1 MDSTVESP
9 PACMAAPGNGLFVT
23 RRAQEAAVAAIT
35 RSERELALVS
45 LAHRVLPGGSFG
57 NLSSDI
63 VIAEGKAGRVWDVSG
78 NEYVDFLLGSGP
90 MFIGH
95 AHPDVVA
102 AVQAQIPKGV
112 TFFAN
117 SEPGI
122 RLAEAIVN
130 GVPCAEKVRFTSS
143 GTEADVY
150 AMRVARAFRGR
161 DKVLKFEGGFHGM
174 SEYSL
179 QSLAPKRPGNF
190 PQAVS
195 DSPGIPR
202 SVSGDML
209 IAPFNNADLAR
220 EIIHEHR
227 DELAAVI
234 VEPFQRLLKPK
245 PGFLQA
251 LRAITEEC
259 GIPLIFDEIVTGF
272 RFAYGGAQEY
282 YQVVPDI
289 CTLGKIAAGGFPLA
303 AVCGRADIM
312 RHFDRGQVGDEV
324 LPQIGTLS
332 GNPVASVAGLATLK
346 VLQEPGIYERAF
358 ETGALLME
366 GLTIMIRER
375 GLPAQV
381 IGEPVLFDIIFA
393 EGEISDYRAGLKQ
406 DADAMKRFNAALRHE
421 GVLKGDSKFY
431 VSTAHDEADV
441 AKTLAALR
449 AALDAEVAHRRK

>member
-1 MDSTVESP
+1 
-9 PACMAAPGNGLFVT
+9 MA
-23 RRAQEAAVAAIT
+23 EIS
-35 RSERELALVS
+35 RSERELALTA
-45 LAHRVLPGGSFG
+45 LARRVLPGGSFG

-63 VIAEGKAGRVWDVSG
+63 VIGEGRAGRVWDVSG

-95 AHPDVVA
+95 AHPDIVA
-102 AVQAQIPKGV
+102 AVQAQIPRGV

-122 RLAEAIVN
+122 RLAAAIVDA
-130 GVPCAEKVRFTSS
+130 VPCAEKVRFTST
-143 GTEADVY
+143 GTEADTY

-190 PQAVS
+190 PQAVP

-209 IAPFNNADLAR
+209 IAPFNNADLAASLIR
-220 EIIHEHR
+220 EHQE
-227 DELAAVI
+227 DLAAVI
-234 VEPFQRLLKPK
+234 VEPFQRLLP
-245 PGFLQA
+245 PREGFLQA
-251 LRAITEEC
+251 LRAVTAEC

-282 YQVVPDI
+282 YGVVPDI
-289 CTLGKIAAGGFPLA
+289 CTLGKIVAGGFPLA
-303 AVCGRADIM
+303 AVTGRADIM
-312 RHFDRGQVGDEV
+312 RHFDRGEVGDNV

-332 GNPVASVAGLATLK
+332 GNPVASTAGLATLE
-346 VLQEPGIYERAF
+346 VLREAGTYDRVFA
-358 ETGALLME
+358 TGRRLMD
-366 GLTIMIRER
+366 GLTAAIRAR

-381 IGEPVLFDIIFA
+381 IGEPVLFDIVFSEDNIF
-393 EGEISDYRAGLKQ
+393 DYRSGLTQ
-406 DADAMKRFNAALRHE
+406 DFDALRRFNLALRGE
-421 GVLKGDSKFY
+421 GVLKGDTKFY
-431 VSTAHDEADV
+431 ISTVHDEADV
-441 AKTLAALR
+441 SKTLAAFGT
-449 AALDAEVAHRRK
+449 ALDMEVAFRKR

>member
-1 MDSTVESP
+1 MTEISR
-9 PACMAAPGNGLFVT
+9 N
-23 RRAQEAAVAAIT
+23 AQEL
-35 RSERELALVS
+35 ELVT
-45 LAHRVLPGGSFG
+45 LARRVLPGGSFG

-63 VIAEGKAGRVWDVSG
+63 VIAEGRAGRVWDVSG

-95 AHPDVVA
+95 SHPDVVA
-102 AVQAQIPKGV
+102 AVQAQIPRGV

-122 RLAEAIVN
+122 RLAAAIVDA
-130 GVPCAEKVRFTSS
+130 VPCAEKVRFTST

-161 DKVLKFEGGFHGM
+161 DKVMKFEGGFHGM

-190 PQAVS
+190 PQAVP
-195 DSPGIPR
+195 DGPGIPR

-209 IAPFNNADLAR
+209 IAPFNNADLAASLIR
-220 EIIHEHR
+220 EHR

-234 VEPFQRLLKPK
+234 VEPFQRLLKPR
-245 PGFLQA
+245 PGFLEA
-251 LRAITEEC
+251 LREVTAQY

-282 YQVVPDI
+282 YGVIPDI
-289 CTLGKIAAGGFPLA
+289 CTLGKIVAGGFPLA
-303 AVCGRADIM
+303 VVCGRADIM
-312 RHFDRGQVGDEV
+312 RHFDRGEVGDNV

-332 GNPVASVAGLATLK
+332 GNPVASVAGLMTLEVLREAGTYDRVFAT
-346 VLQEPGIYERAF
+346 GRR
-358 ETGALLME
+358 LMQ
-366 GLTIMIRER
+366 GLAEMIRER

-393 EGEISDYRAGLKQ
+393 EGEVFDYRSGLQQ
-406 DADAMKRFNAALRHE
+406 DADALRRFNLALRKQ

-431 VSTAHDEADV
+431 VSTVHDTDDV
-441 AKTLAALR
+441 KHTLDAFA
-449 AALDAEVAHRRK
+449 AALDAEVAFRKR

>member
-1 MDSTVESP
+1 
-9 PACMAAPGNGLFVT
+9 MA
-23 RRAQEAAVAAIT
+23 EIS
-35 RSERELALVS
+35 RSERELALVA
-45 LAHRVLPGGSFG
+45 LARRVLPGGSFG

-63 VIAEGKAGRVWDVSG
+63 VIGEGRGGRVWDVSG
-78 NEYVDFLLGSGP
+78 NEYVDYLLGSGP

-95 AHPDVVA
+95 AHPDVVD
-102 AVQAQIPKGV
+102 AVLAQIPRGV

-122 RLAEAIVN
+122 HLAAAIVDA
-130 GVPCAEKVRFTSS
+130 VRCADQVRFTST

-179 QSLAPKRPGNF
+179 QSLAPRRPGNF
-190 PQAVS
+190 PQAVP
-195 DSPGIPR
+195 DGPGIPR

-209 IAPFNNADLAR
+209 IAPFNNADLAASLIR
-220 EIIHEHR
+220 EHR
-227 DELAAVI
+227 EELAAVI
-234 VEPFQRLLKPK
+234 VEPFQRLLKPR
-245 PGFLQA
+245 PGFLEA
-251 LRAITEEC
+251 LRAVTAEC

-282 YQVVPDI
+282 YGVTPDI
-289 CTLGKIAAGGFPLA
+289 CTLGKIVAGGFPLA

-312 RHFDRGQVGDEV
+312 RHFDRGQVGDNV

-332 GNPVASVAGLATLK
+332 GNPVASVAGLATLE
-346 VLQEPGIYERAF
+346 VLREAGTYERVFA
-358 ETGALLME
+358 TGRRLMD
-366 GLTIMIRER
+366 GLVGMIRER

-393 EGEISDYRAGLKQ
+393 EGEIFDYRSGLGQ
-406 DADAMKRFNAALRHE
+406 DMDAMRRFNLALRGE
-421 GVLKGDSKFY
+421 GVLKGDTKFY
-431 VSTAHDEADV
+431 VSTVHDDDDV
-441 AKTLAALR
+441 EKTLAAF
-449 AALDAEVAHRRK
+449 AVALDAEVAFRKK

>member
-1 MDSTVESP
+1 MTEISRNEHELS
-9 PACMAAPGNGLFVT
+9 L
-23 RRAQEAAVAAIT
+23 VA
-35 RSERELALVS
+35 LAR
-45 LAHRVLPGGSFG
+45 RVLPGGGFG
-57 NLSSDI
+57 NLTSDI
-63 VIAEGKAGRVWDVSG
+63 VIGEGKAGRVWDVSG

-90 MFIGH
+90 MFLGH

-102 AVQAQIPKGV
+102 AVQAQIPRGV

-122 RLAEAIVN
+122 RLAAAIVDA
-130 GVPCAEKVRFTSS
+130 VPCAEQVRYTSS

-150 AMRVARAFRGR
+150 AMRVARAFRKR

-190 PQAVS
+190 PQAVA

-209 IAPFNNADLAR
+209 IAPFNNA
-220 EIIHEHR
+220 
-227 DELAAVI
+227 ELAASIIREHREELAGVI

-251 LRAITEEC
+251 LRAVTEEC

-282 YQVVPDI
+282 YGVIPDI
-289 CTLGKIAAGGFPLA
+289 CTLGKIVAGGFPLA

-312 RHFDRGQVGDEV
+312 RLFDRGQVGDDA

-332 GNPVASVAGLATLK
+332 GNPVASAAGLATLE
-346 VLQEPGIYERAF
+346 VLREQGTYERVFA
-358 ETGALLME
+358 TGEKLMD
-366 GLTIMIRER
+366 GLSRMIRQR

-393 EGEISDYRAGLKQ
+393 DGDIVDYRSGMNQ
-406 DADAMKRFNAALRHE
+406 DMAALRRFNAALRRE

-441 AKTLAALR
+441 SKTIAAFGV
-449 AALDAEVAHRRK
+449 ALDAEVAFRKK

>member
-1 MDSTVESP
+1 
-9 PACMAAPGNGLFVT
+9 MAEISRG
-23 RRAQEAAVAAIT
+23 
-35 RSERELALVS
+35 ERELALVA
-45 LAHRVLPGGSFG
+45 LARRVLPGGSFG

-78 NEYVDFLLGSGP
+78 HEYVDFLLGSGP

-95 AHPDVVA
+95 GHPDVVA

-130 GVPCAEKVRFTSS
+130 GVPCAEKVRFTST

-190 PQAVS
+190 PQAVA

-209 IAPFNNADLAR
+209 IAPFNNADLACSLIR
-220 EIIHEHR
+220 EHR
-227 DELAAVI
+227 EELAGVI

-251 LRAITEEC
+251 LRMVTEEC

-289 CTLGKIAAGGFPLA
+289 CTLGKVVAGGFPLA

-312 RHFDRGQVGDEV
+312 RHFDRGEVGDDV

-332 GNPVASVAGLATLK
+332 GNPVASAAGLATLK
-346 VLQEPGIYERAF
+346 VLSEPGIYEKVFAS
-358 ETGALLME
+358 GALLME
-366 GLTIMIRER
+366 ALTVLIRER

-393 EGEISDYRAGLKQ
+393 EGEISDYRSGLRQ
-406 DADAMKRFNAALRHE
+406 DADALRRFNATLRQE
-421 GVLKGDSKFY
+421 GVLKGDTKFY
-431 VSTAHDEADV
+431 VSTAHDEADI
-441 AKTLAALR
+441 AKTLAAFR
-449 AALDAEVAHRRK
+449 VALDAEVAFRKK

>member
-1 MDSTVESP
+1 M
-9 PACMAAPGNGLFVT
+9 MA
-23 RRAQEAAVAAIT
+23 EIS
-35 RSERELALVS
+35 RSERELALVA
-45 LAHRVLPGGSFG
+45 LARRVLPGGSFG
-57 NLSSDI
+57 NLASDI
-63 VIAEGKAGRVWDVSG
+63 IIREGRAGRVWDVSG

-95 AHPDVVA
+95 AHPDVVD
-102 AVQAQIPKGV
+102 AVRAQIPRGV

-122 RLAEAIVN
+122 RLAAAIVDA
-130 GVPCAEKVRFTSS
+130 VPCAEKVRFTST

-190 PQAVS
+190 PQAVP

-209 IAPFNNADLAR
+209 IAPFNNPDLAAS
-220 EIIHEHR
+220 IIREHR

-234 VEPFQRLLKPK
+234 VEPFQRLIKPK

-251 LRAITEEC
+251 LREVTAEC
-259 GIPLIFDEIVTGF
+259 EIPLIFDEIVTGF

-282 YQVVPDI
+282 YGVIPDI
-289 CTLGKIAAGGFPLA
+289 CTLGKIVAGGFPLA
-303 AVCGRADIM
+303 AVTGRADIM
-312 RHFDRGQVGDEV
+312 RHFDRGEVGDDV

-332 GNPVASVAGLATLK
+332 GNPVASVAGLMTLE
-346 VLQEPGIYERAF
+346 VLRQAGTYERVFA
-358 ETGALLME
+358 TGERLMD
-366 GLTIMIRER
+366 GLAGMIRER

-381 IGEPVLFDIIFA
+381 IGEPVLFDVVFA
-393 EGEISDYRAGLKQ
+393 EGEIYDYRSGLRQ
-406 DADAMKRFNAALRHE
+406 DADALRRFNVALRGE
-421 GVLKGDSKFY
+421 GVLKGDTKFY
-431 VSTAHDEADV
+431 VATVHDEDDV
-441 AKTLAALR
+441 RKTLAAF
-449 AALDAEVAHRRK
+449 AVALDAEVEFRKR

>member
-1 MDSTVESP
+1 MTEISR
-9 PACMAAPGNGLFVT
+9 N
-23 RRAQEAAVAAIT
+23 AQ
-35 RSERELALVS
+35 ELALVA
-45 LAHRVLPGGSFG
+45 LARRVLPGGSFG

-63 VIAEGKAGRVWDVSG
+63 VIAEGRAGRVWDVSG

-102 AVQAQIPKGV
+102 AVQAQIPRGV

-122 RLAEAIVN
+122 RLAAAIVDA
-130 GVPCAEKVRFTSS
+130 VPCADKVRFTST

-161 DKVLKFEGGFHGM
+161 DKVMKFEGGFHGM

-190 PQAVS
+190 PQAVA
-195 DSPGIPR
+195 DGPGIPR

-209 IAPFNNADLAR
+209 IAPFNNADLAASLIR
-220 EIIHEHR
+220 EHR

-234 VEPFQRLLKPK
+234 VEPFQRLLKPR
-245 PGFLQA
+245 PGFLEA
-251 LRAITEEC
+251 LREVTAEC

-282 YQVVPDI
+282 YGVIPDI
-289 CTLGKIAAGGFPLA
+289 CTLGKIVAGGFPLA
-303 AVCGRADIM
+303 AVCGRAEIM
-312 RHFDRGQVGDEV
+312 RHFDRSEVGDNV

-332 GNPVASVAGLATLK
+332 GNPVASVAGLTTLE
-346 VLQEPGIYERAF
+346 VLRQAGTYERVFA
-358 ETGALLME
+358 TGRRLMD
-366 GLTIMIRER
+366 GLAGMIRER
-375 GLPAQV
+375 GLLAQV

-393 EGEISDYRAGLKQ
+393 DGEIFDYRSGLQQ
-406 DADAMKRFNAALRHE
+406 DSDALRRFN
-421 GVLKGDSKFY
+421 
-431 VSTAHDEADV
+431 
-441 AKTLAALR
+441 
-449 AALDAEVAHRRK
+449 

>member
-1 MDSTVESP
+1 
-9 PACMAAPGNGLFVT
+9 MAEMSRN
-23 RRAQEAAVAAIT
+23 E
-35 RSERELALVS
+35 EELALVVM
-45 LAHRVLPGGSFG
+45 ARRVLPGGSFG
-57 NLSSDI
+57 NLSADI
-63 VIAEGKAGRVWDVSG
+63 VIREGRAGRVWDVSG

-102 AVQAQIPKGV
+102 AVQAQIPRGV

-122 RLAEAIVN
+122 RLAAAIVDA
-130 GVPCAEKVRFTSS
+130 VPCADQVRYTSS

-150 AMRVARAFRGR
+150 AMRAARAFRGR

-179 QSLAPKRPGNF
+179 QSMTPKRPGNF
-190 PQAVS
+190 PQAVA

-209 IAPFNNADLAR
+209 VAPFNNADLAASLIR
-220 EIIHEHR
+220 EHQ

-234 VEPFQRLLKPK
+234 VEPFQRLIP
-245 PGFLQA
+245 PRAGFLQA
-251 LRAITEEC
+251 LRAVTAEC

-282 YQVVPDI
+282 YGVIPDI
-289 CTLGKIAAGGFPLA
+289 CTLGKIVAGGFPLA
-303 AVCGRADIM
+303 VVAGKAEIM
-312 RHFDRGQVGDEV
+312 RHFDRGEMGDAV

-332 GNPVASVAGLATLK
+332 GNPVASVAGLATLE
-346 VLQEPGIYERAF
+346 VLREPGTYEEVF
-358 ETGALLME
+358 DTGRRLMA
-366 GLTIMIRER
+366 GLRQRIADR

-381 IGEPVLFDIIFA
+381 IGEPVLFDIVFSQ
-393 EGEISDYRAGLKQ
+393 EEIVDYRSGLTQ
-406 DADAMKRFNAALRHE
+406 DYAALRRFNLALRGE
-421 GVLKGDSKFY
+421 GVLKGDTKFY
-431 VSTAHDEADV
+431 VSTAHDERDV
-441 AKTLAALR
+441 AKTLAAFT
-449 AALDAEVAHRRK
+449 AALDAEVAFRRG

>member
-1 MDSTVESP
+1 MTEISRNEH
-9 PACMAAPGNGLFVT
+9 
-23 RRAQEAAVAAIT
+23 
-35 RSERELALVS
+35 ELALVA
-45 LAHRVLPGGSFG
+45 LARRVLPGGSFG

-63 VIAEGKAGRVWDVSG
+63 VIGEGRAGRVWDVSG

-102 AVQAQIPKGV
+102 AVQAQIPRGV

-122 RLAEAIVN
+122 RLAAAIVDA
-130 GVPCAEKVRFTSS
+130 VPCAEKVRFTST

-161 DKVLKFEGGFHGM
+161 DKVMKFEGGFHGM

-190 PQAVS
+190 PQAVP
-195 DSPGIPR
+195 DGPGIPR

-209 IAPFNNADLAR
+209 IAPFNNADMAESL
-220 EIIHEHR
+220 ILEHR

-234 VEPFQRLLKPK
+234 VEPFQRLLKPR
-245 PGFLQA
+245 PGFLEA
-251 LRAITEEC
+251 LRAVTEEC

-282 YQVVPDI
+282 YGVIPDI
-289 CTLGKIAAGGFPLA
+289 CTLGKIVAGGFPLA

-312 RHFDRGQVGDEV
+312 RHFDRSEVGDDV

-332 GNPVASVAGLATLK
+332 GNPVASVAGLATLE
-346 VLQEPGIYERAF
+346 VLREAGTYDRVFA
-358 ETGALLME
+358 TGRRLMD
-366 GLTIMIRER
+366 GLDGMIRER

-381 IGEPVLFDIIFA
+381 IGEPVLFDVVFA
-393 EGEISDYRAGLKQ
+393 EGEIFDYRSGLQQ
-406 DADAMKRFNAALRHE
+406 DADALRRFNAELRRQ
-421 GVLKGDSKFY
+421 GVLKGDTKFY
-431 VSTAHDEADV
+431 VSTAHNADDV
-441 AKTLAALR
+441 EQTLAAFA
-449 AALDAEVAHRRK
+449 AALDAEVAFRKR

>member
-1 MDSTVESP
+1 MTEISRNE
-9 PACMAAPGNGLFVT
+9 
-23 RRAQEAAVAAIT
+23 Q
-35 RSERELALVS
+35 ELALVA
-45 LAHRVLPGGSFG
+45 LAQRVLPGGSFG

-63 VIAEGKAGRVWDVSG
+63 VIAEGRGGRVWDVSG

-102 AVQAQIPKGV
+102 AVQAQIPRGV

-117 SEPGI
+117 SEAGI
-122 RLAEAIVN
+122 RLAAAIVDAI
-130 GVPCAEKVRFTSS
+130 PCADKVRFTST

-161 DKVLKFEGGFHGM
+161 DKVMKFEGGFHGM

-179 QSLAPKRPGNF
+179 QSMAPKRPGNF
-190 PQAVS
+190 PQAVP
-195 DSPGIPR
+195 DGPGIPR

-209 IAPFNNADLAR
+209 IAPFNNPDLAASLIR
-220 EIIHEHR
+220 EHR

-234 VEPFQRLLKPK
+234 VEPFQRLLKPR
-245 PGFLQA
+245 PGFLEA
-251 LRAITEEC
+251 LREVTAEC

-282 YQVVPDI
+282 YGVIPDI
-289 CTLGKIAAGGFPLA
+289 CTLGKIVAGGFPLA

-312 RHFDRGQVGDEV
+312 RHFDRGEVGDAV

-332 GNPVASVAGLATLK
+332 GNPVASVAGLMTLEVLRQAGTYDRVFAT
-346 VLQEPGIYERAF
+346 GRR
-358 ETGALLME
+358 LMD
-366 GLTIMIRER
+366 GLTEMIRQR

-393 EGEISDYRAGLKQ
+393 EGEVFDYRSGLQQ
-406 DADAMKRFNAALRHE
+406 DSDALRRFNTALRGQ
-421 GVLKGDSKFY
+421 GVLKGDTKFY
-431 VSTAHDEADV
+431 VATAHDAEDV
-441 AKTLAALR
+441 KHTLAAF
-449 AALDAEVAHRRK
+449 ATALDAEVAFRKR

>member
-1 MDSTVESP
+1 
-9 PACMAAPGNGLFVT
+9 MAGISRNE
-23 RRAQEAAVAAIT
+23 Q
-35 RSERELALVS
+35 ELALVA
-45 LAHRVLPGGSFG
+45 LARRVLPGGSFG

-63 VIAEGKAGRVWDVSG
+63 VVAEGHAGRVWDVSG

-95 AHPDVVA
+95 GHPSVVA
-102 AVQAQIPKGV
+102 AVQAQIPRGV

-122 RLAEAIVN
+122 RLAAAIVDA
-130 GVPCAEKVRFTSS
+130 VPCADQVRFTST

-190 PQAVS
+190 PQAVP

-209 IAPFNNADLAR
+209 IAPFNNADLAASLIR
-220 EIIHEHR
+220 EHR
-227 DELAAVI
+227 EELAAVI
-234 VEPFQRLLKPK
+234 VEPFQRLLRPR
-245 PGFLQA
+245 PGFLEA
-251 LRAITEEC
+251 LRAVTAEC

-282 YQVVPDI
+282 YGVIPDI
-289 CTLGKIAAGGFPLA
+289 CTLGKIVAGGFPLA

-312 RHFDRGQVGDEV
+312 RHFDRGEVGDAV

-332 GNPVASVAGLATLK
+332 GNPVASAAGLATLE
-346 VLQEPGIYERAF
+346 VLREPGVFDRVFA
-358 ETGALLME
+358 TGRLLME
-366 GLTIMIRER
+366 GLAGMIRER

-393 EGEISDYRAGLKQ
+393 EGEIYDYRSGLRQ
-406 DADAMKRFNAALRHE
+406 DADALRRFNAALRNE
-421 GVLKGDSKFY
+421 GVLKGDTKFY
-431 VSTAHDEADV
+431 VSTAHDDADV
-441 AKTLAALR
+441 RHTLR
-449 AALDAEVAHRRK
+449 AFGVALDAEVAFRTK

>member
-1 MDSTVESP
+1 MVEMSR
-9 PACMAAPGNGLFVT
+9 N
-23 RRAQEAAVAAIT
+23 
-35 RSERELALVS
+35 ERELALVA
-45 LAHRVLPGGSFG
+45 LARRVLPGGSFG

-63 VIAEGKAGRVWDVSG
+63 VIGEGRAGRVWDVSG

-102 AVQAQIPKGV
+102 AVQAQIPRGV

-122 RLAEAIVN
+122 RLAAAIVDAL
-130 GVPCAEKVRFTSS
+130 PCADKVRFTST

-190 PQAVS
+190 PQAVP

-209 IAPFNNADLAR
+209 IAPFNNAELAASLIR
-220 EIIHEHR
+220 EHR
-227 DELAAVI
+227 EELAAVI
-234 VEPFQRLLKPK
+234 VEPFQRLLKPR

-251 LRAITEEC
+251 LRDVTAEC

-282 YQVVPDI
+282 YGVIPDI
-289 CTLGKIAAGGFPLA
+289 CTLGKIVAGGFPLA

-312 RHFDRGQVGDEV
+312 RHFDRAEVGDAV

-332 GNPVASVAGLATLK
+332 GNPVASVAGLATLE
-346 VLQEPGIYERAF
+346 VLREPGTYDRVFA
-358 ETGALLME
+358 TGRRLME
-366 GLTIMIRER
+366 GLSGMIRER

-381 IGEPVLFDIIFA
+381 IGEPVLFDVVFA
-393 EGEISDYRAGLKQ
+393 EGEIFDYRSGLRQ
-406 DADAMKRFNAALRHE
+406 DADALRRFNLALRGE
-421 GVLKGDSKFY
+421 GVLKGDTKFY
-431 VSTAHDEADV
+431 VSTVHDEDDV
-441 AKTLAALR
+441 TKTLAAFA
-449 AALDAEVAHRRK
+449 AALDAEVAFRKTR

>member
-1 MDSTVESP
+1 MTE
-9 PACMAAPGNGLFVT
+9 
-23 RRAQEAAVAAIT
+23 IT
-35 RSERELALVS
+35 RSERELALVA
-45 LAHRVLPGGSFG
+45 LARRVLPGGSFG

-63 VIAEGKAGRVWDVSG
+63 VIGEGRAGRVWDVSG

-95 AHPDVVA
+95 AHPDVVD
-102 AVQAQIPKGV
+102 AVQAQIPRGV

-122 RLAEAIVN
+122 RLAAAIVDA
-130 GVPCAEKVRFTSS
+130 VPCADKVRFTST

-190 PQAVS
+190 PQATP

-209 IAPFNNADLAR
+209 IAPFNNADLAASIIR
-220 EIIHEHR
+220 ENR
-227 DELAAVI
+227 DDLAAVI
-234 VEPFQRLLKPK
+234 VEPFQRLLPPR

-251 LRAITEEC
+251 LRDVTAEC

-272 RFAYGGAQEY
+272 RFAYGGAQEFY
-282 YQVVPDI
+282 GVIPDI
-289 CTLGKIAAGGFPLA
+289 CTLGKIVAGGFPLA

-312 RHFDRGQVGDEV
+312 RHFDRSEVGDNV

-332 GNPVASVAGLATLK
+332 GNPVASAAGLATLEVLRQPGTYDK
-346 VLQEPGIYERAF
+346 VFA
-358 ETGALLME
+358 TGRRLKD
-366 GLTIMIRER
+366 GLAEMIRAR

-381 IGEPVLFDIIFA
+381 IGEPVLFDIMFA
-393 EGEISDYRAGLKQ
+393 EGEIFDYRSGMRQ
-406 DADAMKRFNAALRHE
+406 DGDALRRFNLSLRE
-421 GVLKGDSKFY
+421 QGVLKGDTKLY
-431 VSTAHDEADV
+431 VSTVHDNADV
-441 AKTLAALR
+441 SKTLAAFEV
-449 AALDAEVAHRRK
+449 ALDAEVAFRKA